1 MAVAT
6 TPTPKLKKPSPSAKA
21 KARLEP
27 VRDAERT
34 QQALLTAAEAEF
46 ASKGLAGARVDV
58 IAEQADANKR
68 MLYYYFG
75 SKDDLYL
82 AVLERAYGAM
92 REAERELNLTDLAP
106 LDAIKALVEFKFDYC
121 QQHPRIIA
129 LLAGENM
136 HEAKYLKRSRRLRE
150 MHTSLVDAISTVLV
164 AGAQQGVMRPGID
177 PLHLYIS
184 ISALSYFYFS
194 NAATLSTAFGRQL
207 TSPPELALRR
217 QHAVDVILSYITA
230 R

>member
-1 MAVAT
+1 MTVAV
-6 TPTPKLKKPSPSAKA
+6 TPKPKRPAAAKGE
-21 KARLEP
+21 ARLEP

-34 QQALLTAAEAEF
+34 RQALLAAAEVEF
-46 ASKGLAGARVDV
+46 ATKGLAGARVDV
-58 IAEQADANKR
+58 IAEQAAANKR

-92 REAERELNLTDLAP
+92 RETERELNLTNLEP
-106 LDAIKALVEFKFDYC
+106 LEAIRTLVEFKFDYC
-121 QQHPRIIA
+121 QSHQQIIA

-136 HEAKYLKRSRRLRE
+136 LGAKHLRRSKRLRD
-150 MHTSLVDAISTVLV
+150 MNLSLVDVIRTVLA
-164 AGAQQGVMRPGID
+164 AGEAKGVIRPGID

-184 ISALSYFYFS
+184 MSALSYFYFS
-194 NAATLSTAFGRQL
+194 NSATLSAAFERQL
-207 TSPPELALRR
+207 SSAEEQKLRR
-217 QHAVDVILSYITA
+217 AHCVEVIMSYVTA

>member
-92 REAERELNLTDLAP
+92 REAERELNLTNLAP
-106 LDAIKALVEFKFDYC
+106 LDAIKTLVEFKFDYC

-164 AGAQQGVMRPGID
+164 AGTQQGVMRPGID